1 MIEEGSAEWFR
12 ARTGI
17 ATCSRL
23 DAIMSSG
30 RKAGEPGSGYFAL
43 LDQKAWEVVAQTI
56 TPSQSTFAMQRG
68 VELEAVA
75 IERYEAHTGRL
86 TYKPGLLLHPAIER
100 FAGTPDALTYDE
112 PKRSIQVKVPFSVDK
127 VVRMRA
133 ERDVSEYFA
142 QVQGEML
149 VSGADVCDLVVYDD
163 RLPQPY
169 DLTVIEVPADRAYQA
184 QILERV
190 QRFLA
195 DLDARVQAFK
205 VAA

>member
-1 MIEEGSAEWFR
+1 MIEEGSADWFR

-17 ATCSRL
+17 VTCSRL
-23 DAIMSSG
+23 DGIMSSG
-30 RKAGEPGSGYFAL
+30 RKAGEPGAAYFSL

-56 TPSQSTFAMQRG
+56 TPAQSTFAMQRG
-68 VELEAVA
+68 VELEATA

-86 TYKPGLLLHPAIER
+86 TYKPGLLIHPAIAR
-100 FAGTPDALTYDE
+100 FGGTPDALTYDE
-112 PKRSIQVKVPFSVDK
+112 PRRSVQVKVPFSTDK
-127 VVRMRA
+127 VVKLRA
-133 ERDVSEYFA
+133 ERDPSEYFA

-149 VSGADVCDLVVYDD
+149 VSGAAVCDLVIYDD

-184 QILERV
+184 QMLERV

-195 DLDARVQAFK
+195 DLDARVMSFK
-205 VAA
+205 GAA